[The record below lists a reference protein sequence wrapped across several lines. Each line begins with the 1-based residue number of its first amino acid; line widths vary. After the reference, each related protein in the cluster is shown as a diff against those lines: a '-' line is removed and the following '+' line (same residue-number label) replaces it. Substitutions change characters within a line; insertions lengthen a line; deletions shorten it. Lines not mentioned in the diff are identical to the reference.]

1 MKMRELMRTAVVTIT
16 EPTSLGDATRLMMT
30 HQIRHLPVVRGNRLV
45 GILSERDI
53 LHYRALSSF
62 KEDWQ
67 RVPVTTAM
75 VATLQT
81 AGPDDSL
88 TEVAGRLASAHIGAM
103 PIVELGALIGLV
115 TVGDVLNAEVRA
127 AMA

>member
-1 MKMRELMRTAVVTIT
+1 MKIRELMRTAVVTVT
-16 EPTSLGDATRLMMT
+16 EVTSLGDATRLMMR

-53 LHYRALSSF
+53 LHYRALTSF
-62 KEDWQ
+62 REDWQ
-67 RVPVTTAM
+67 QSPVTAAM
-75 VATLQT
+75 VATMQT

-88 TEVAGRLASAHIGAM
+88 TEVAGRLANARIGAM
-103 PIVELGALIGLV
+103 PIVDCGALIGLV
-115 TVGDVLNAEVRA
+115 TVSDVLQAEVRE